1 MIPFF
6 SNMSMKPLK
15 VAKSHAPIVM
25 LWFLPRFATSRKS
38 IYPSLSSPSLTK
50 WS

>member
-6 SNMSMKPLK
+6 SNMSMNPLK

-25 LWFLPRFATSRKS
+25 LWFLPRFATSQKS
-38 IYPSLSSPSLTK
+38 IYLSLSSSALTK